1 MGASL
6 QKPVQQPDAEEAA
19 NMIYKE
25 YIECQ
30 LYLQKLKSDFSL
42 IILEN
47 TEKTKDLYM
56 SVLLMHLQTSAFDTR
71 LLENV
76 RGSPVLKNYDLHLNL
91 SIDNKAFILHVKVF
105 TEKMNTDY

>member
-6 QKPVQQPDAEEAA
+6 KKPVQQPDAEEAA

-25 YIECQ
+25 YIEEQ
-30 LYLQKLKSDFSL
+30 LTLQELKRDISL

-56 SVLLMHLQTSAFDTR
+56 CVLLMHLQTPVFDTR

-76 RGSPVLKNYDLHLNL
+76 RGSTVLKNYDFHLNL
-91 SIDNKAFILHVKVF
+91 SIDNKAFILHIKLF
-105 TEKMNTDY
+105 T

>member
-1 MGASL
+1 MGAAL
-6 QKPVQQPDAEEAA
+6 KKPAQQPDAEEAA

-25 YIECQ
+25 YIEEQ
-30 LYLQKLKSDFSL
+30 LLLQELKSDFSL

-47 TEKTKDLYM
+47 TEKTRELFKY
-56 SVLLMHLQTSAFDTR
+56 VLLIHLQTSAFDTR

-76 RGSPVLKNYDLHLNL
+76 RECTVLKNYDLHLNL

-105 TEKMNTDY
+105 T